1 MCRNSQLQPGIPN
14 SVDLTDTYSLDPDNE
29 TYNNYVNVLL
39 LPESAIRLSLLHG
52 SFRLSHQQYSAAVCQ
67 KAVPRMAPE
76 NDKRHR

>member
-1 MCRNSQLQPGIPN
+1 VQESQLQPGIPN
-14 SVDLTDTYSLDPDNE
+14 SVDQNYTYSLDPDNE

-39 LPESAIRLSLLHG
+39 LLESAIRLSLFYG
-52 SFRLSHQQYSAAVCQ
+52 SFRLSHQQHSAAAGQ